1 MHKVQYKMNDM
12 KKNHLLLL
20 FVFMAVIVSRSF
32 AQDSTLFH
40 QPDYKRN
47 IVKWNMTP
55 FLLWGKTNINLGF
68 ERMLSPY
75 RSFSVNAGYFT
86 LPSTGIYDSL
96 SIENTSHKSGFTLSG
111 DYRFYFKNRN
121 KQVAPDGLYWGPF
134 MSFHHYQFQNDV
146 TVINS
151 PSVQGNLLLDAGL
164 KIGTFGVEL
173 GYQLAIKKRLTV
185 DFIFLAPAVSV
196 YNFNAKLK
204 GDLTV
209 DENDEY
215 LQAIYDILVAK
226 VPGLD
231 KLIDEGFL
239 NEKGV
244 HTSFGLGLRYLI
256 QIGYR
261 F

>member
-1 MHKVQYKMNDM
+1 M
-12 KKNHLLLL
+12 KKQHFLLL

-32 AQDSTLFH
+32 SQDSTLFN

-47 IVKWNMTP
+47 VIKWNMTP
-55 FLLWGKTNINLGF
+55 FLLWGVTNINLSF
-68 ERMLSPY
+68 ERVLSPY

-96 SIENTSHKSGFTLSG
+96 NIENTTNKSGFTVSG

-121 KQVAPDGLYWGPF
+121 KQIAPDGLYWGPF
-134 MSFHHYQFQNDV
+134 ISYHQYQFQNDV

-164 KIGTFGVEL
+164 NIGTLGIEL

-196 YNFNAKLK
+196 YSFNAKLK
-204 GDLTV
+204 GDLTA
-209 DENDEY
+209 DENNEY
-215 LQAIYDILVAK
+215 LQAIYDILVAR
-226 VPGLD
+226 VPGFET
-231 KLIDEGFL
+231 LIDEGFL

-244 HTSFGLGLRYLI
+244 HTSLGLGLRYLI